1 MSLRWNTESHLFS
14 YYHIFAPSNVLA
26 RYKKD
31 AIYSFLKTKEYDSI
45 MAAANFF
52 GDIINIQPFEDRCKR
67 ICHLILA
74 HVFAE
79 LKCSLFPLLLSSFHI
94 TSG

>member
-1 MSLRWNTESHLFS
+1 M
-14 YYHIFAPSNVLA
+14 
-26 RYKKD
+26 KD

-52 GDIINIQPFEDRCKR
+52 GDIINIQPFEDRYKR